1 MANPTSTYKSQTEG
15 RTDKGGDLMDKGKDA
30 AAGAMDKAKDM
41 AGTAVDKARDMA
53 GTAVDKAKDMASG
66 MGRKAEDATHAV
78 GRGMESLAGTVR
90 DSLPHEGM
98 FGSAAS
104 SVAGGL
110 ESSGKYLEQE
120 GLQGIADDV
129 TNMIRRNPIPALVLG
144 IGLGFLLARLTT
156 SSRG

>member
-1 MANPTSTYKSQTEG
+1 
-15 RTDKGGDLMDKGKDA
+15 
-30 AAGAMDKAKDM
+30 
-41 AGTAVDKARDMA
+41 
-53 GTAVDKAKDMASG
+53 
-66 MGRKAEDATHAV
+66 
-78 GRGMESLAGTVR
+78 VR

>member
-1 MANPTSTYKSQTEG
+1 MANPTSTFKSQTEG
-15 RTDKGGDLMDKGKDA
+15 NKGQDYLDKGKDA
-30 AAGAMDKAKDM
+30 AATAMDKAKDV
-41 AGTAVDKARDMA
+41 AGTAVDKARDIA

-78 GRGMESLAGTVR
+78 GRSMESLAGTVR
-90 DSLPHEGM
+90 DRLPHEGM
-98 FGSAAS
+98 LGSAAS

-120 GLQGIADDV
+120 GLQGIAEDV

-156 SSRG
+156 SSRS

>member
-41 AGTAVDKARDMA
+41 AGTAKDMA
-53 GTAVDKAKDMASG
+53 STAVDKARDMASG
-66 MGRKAEDATHAV
+66 MGRKAEDATHAA

-90 DSLPHEGM
+90 DSLPQEGM
-98 FGSAAS
+98 FGSVAS

-156 SSRG
+156 SSRS

>member
-1 MANPTSTYKSQTEG
+1 MANPTSTFKSQTEG
-15 RTDKGGDLMDKGKDA
+15 NKGQDYLDKGKDA
-30 AAGAMDKAKDM
+30 AATAMDKAKDV
-41 AGTAVDKARDMA
+41 AGTAVDKARDIA
-53 GTAVDKAKDMASG
+53 GAAVDKAKDMASG

-78 GRGMESLAGTVR
+78 GRSMESLAGTVR
-90 DSLPHEGM
+90 DRLPHEGM
-98 FGSAAS
+98 LGSAAS

-120 GLQGIADDV
+120 GLQGIAEDV

-156 SSRG
+156 SSRS